1 MIKYITSLA
10 TIILGDPVSL
20 AEKHPQSN
28 SWPLIILIVKIKIK
42 ATSNP
47 LIIKAAERG

>member
-1 MIKYITSLA
+1 MIMYIISLT
-10 TIILGDPVSL
+10 TIILGDPVSF

-28 SWPLIILIVKIKIK
+28 SWPLIILIVKRIIK
-42 ATSNP
+42 ASSNP